1 MGVCLEM
8 KAGSVCYEGGC
19 VTEMVSVHAFVCML
33 LRQFKMIMG
42 GCNSIAI
49 QFSTLTHA
57 QTAHISWQG
66 FALTL
71 SHSTKY
77 SVTGKL
83 FKALLKST

>member
-19 VTEMVSVHAFVCML
+19 AREMVSVHAFVCML
-33 LRQFKMIMG
+33 LRQCKMIMG
-42 GCNSIAI
+42 GCNSRAI

-66 FALTL
+66 LHGPCPTQPNIL
-71 SHSTKY
+71 S
-77 SVTGKL
+77 SVGY
-83 FKALLKST
+83 LKHC